1 MSASRWKARGP
12 PSCRDGFSATV
23 LADPWVGKGDKAFEA
38 GNAAD
43 RMGASSNGDDEMS
56 TTIKVRF
63 SGGVLKPL
71 EELALEEGQEL
82 TVTIVA
88 LPSGSRQ
95 DWLEQTAGAWAG
107 LVDAGKLKRDIYESR
122 LLVSRQEPHL

>member
-1 MSASRWKARGP
+1 
-12 PSCRDGFSATV
+12 
-23 LADPWVGKGDKAFEA
+23 
-38 GNAAD
+38 
-43 RMGASSNGDDEMS
+43 MS